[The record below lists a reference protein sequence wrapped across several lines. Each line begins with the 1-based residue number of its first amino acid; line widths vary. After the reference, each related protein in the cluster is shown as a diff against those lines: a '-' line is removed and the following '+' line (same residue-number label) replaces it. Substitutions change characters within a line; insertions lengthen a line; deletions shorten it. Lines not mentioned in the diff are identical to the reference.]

1 MRELVREVAL
11 RDRIDLEIRAEPD
24 RQNARRRRRLR
35 RSGERQHRDGEEK
48 APQQAPFH
56 SRKDSIWEGA
66 RTLAAEEGSCD
77 PGRRVAFL

>member
-1 MRELVREVAL
+1 MIDGLPAIVRGIELYHVKGNGWNDIGYNFL
-11 RDRIDLEIRAEPD
+11 IDRYGRGYEGR
-24 RQNARRRRRLR
+24 
-35 RSGERQHRDGEEK
+35 GGEEK